1 MDSGRVYC
9 TSWRN
14 FWFRFLYCF
23 VAILFAVVEFRCYPS
38 LSIKTNHFQ
47 LHESAVVTHLMKLRN
62 HSTLGVGWPSVA
74 HLRLSSV
81 VISSSSAAVAA
92 ASASSSLSCLDCCL
106 CTVASPNPVCSHAHK
121 QCSAFF
127 AQTISK
133 ISVFLCGRYSRA
145 LAYQTPITRTLH
157 GHVHSQTPTVLQHF

>member
-1 MDSGRVYC
+1 MGK
-9 TSWRN
+9 TN

-81 VISSSSAAVAA
+81 VISSSAAAVAA